1 MDLPPRA
8 STVFERSMREL
19 ETVKVIHKPHCM
31 AYFCDDGTIRD
42 GDDADAKF
50 VAKPRAHLSADGAVQ
65 TRLCSLAEPHPRRAR
80 ASKPTIGFV
89 PLECITSC
97 KVHNRIAFRG
107 VNCHYDRSVFPFPT
121 QQLIEHN
128 RQASETETFPLAS
141 RKHGKH
147 IASLHKLSTT
157 SSCSG
162 LRS

>member
-1 MDLPPRA
+1 MGCRA
-8 STVFERSMREL
+8 E
-19 ETVKVIHKPHCM
+19 
-31 AYFCDDGTIRD
+31 A
-42 GDDADAKF
+42 
-50 VAKPRAHLSADGAVQ
+50 
-65 TRLCSLAEPHPRRAR
+65 SLAEPHPRAR
-80 ASKPTIGFV
+80 VWLQACWNA
-89 PLECITSC
+89 LRHARL
-97 KVHNRIAFRG
+97 HNRIAFRG

-162 LRS
+162 LSLVLLLHSWLLLVLPCTCSPRLCFALCSTCRFRRGGVATT

>member
-1 MDLPPRA
+1 MWVGRLGTRLPPC
-8 STVFERSMREL
+8 TYG
-19 ETVKVIHKPHCM
+19 K
-31 AYFCDDGTIRD
+31 
-42 GDDADAKF
+42 
-50 VAKPRAHLSADGAVQ
+50 
-65 TRLCSLAEPHPRRAR
+65 RLRGHSVAR
-80 ASKPTIGFV
+80 AFHVSTLTSFV
-89 PLECITSC
+89 VVTCQNVPAPPFCEVKGHTRIFCAREPGNEA
-97 KVHNRIAFRG
+97 KVLYRWNALRHARLHNRIAFRG
-107 VNCHYDRSVFPFPT
+107 VNCHYDRSVFSFPT